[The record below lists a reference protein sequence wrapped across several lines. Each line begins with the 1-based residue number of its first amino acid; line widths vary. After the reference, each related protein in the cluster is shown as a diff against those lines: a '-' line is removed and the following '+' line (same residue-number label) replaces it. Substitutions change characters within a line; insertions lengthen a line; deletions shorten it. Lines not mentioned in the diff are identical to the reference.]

1 MEKLDKVG
9 GSDAMKRGVEAGLKA
24 SKQYVNPELKRLS
37 ANANLP
43 AGGKYASGDLRNSI
57 DTDMEIDWQGLEG
70 SIKVGFDFSKSG
82 MVSIFMLY
90 GTPRH
95 APVNGLYEAIYG
107 QRTTRQITKL
117 QKEAV
122 QKVIKRVMEGK

>member
-37 ANANLP
+37 ANSNLP

-90 GTPRH
+90 GTPKH

-107 QRTTRQITKL
+107 QKTTRQITKL
-117 QKEAV
+117 QNEAV